1 MNEGKKNTRFRK
13 LSDGMVVGFFC
24 LVLLYGAVLFCTIP
38 LPYFDF
44 KMPSYFPYE
53 ISRDYE
59 AAFTEGMTQHR
70 YPGLIWLAKMKWR
83 YLDTPFI
90 HKVEKG
96 KDGWLFLLE
105 EVPGRNGLFQ
115 SLGVQ
120 RYTAQ
125 QCQLW
130 ALLFRQRREWLTDQ
144 GIAYT
149 LVVPPNKETIYPEM
163 LPSRY
168 HPASATTT
176 VDQLKTVLPEL
187 HWIDLRPYILAQKKQ
202 GRLLYYPGDT
212 HWNDD
217 GSMLG
222 YKEIM
227 ERLPAPFS
235 ADPLADRDLVLREFT
250 YDSGDLMRLMLMDT
264 PEGKPVLRR
273 VLKAPKAQALDDL
286 PVEPEVPPRRY
297 KNPEG
302 MPYRVLF
309 QHDSFFRE
317 IFAFFAEHYQSTAFY
332 WKWQGFNAD
341 FIKEYQPQLV
351 VDEMIE
357 RAFIGDKPRNPGE
370 LVQHYWQKHFDA
382 LPGVDTIAS
391 VPVARIIGAVEKR
404 YLPEDFMPVLQL
416 EITTPQKD
424 SLMITYG
431 DEVVKYEIQPPKTT
445 LYLEYEGPKLKSI
458 ATLAHSKPRA
468 KVVIGAFR

>member
-1 MNEGKKNTRFRK
+1 MNEGKANTRFLK
-13 LSDGMVVGFFC
+13 LSDKIVVGFFS
-24 LVLLYGAVLFCTIP
+24 LVLGYGAILYCTIP

-44 KMPSYFPYE
+44 KMPGYFPFE
-53 ISRDYE
+53 ISKDYE

-70 YPGLIWLAKMKWR
+70 YPGLIWLAEAKWR
-83 YLDTPFI
+83 YLNTPFI

-125 QCQLW
+125 ELQLW

-144 GIAYT
+144 GIAYSLIVT
-149 LVVPPNKETIYPEM
+149 PNKETIYPEM

-168 HPASATTT
+168 HQVENTTT
-176 VDQLKTVLPEL
+176 VDQLKSVLPEL
-187 HWIDLRPYILAQKKQ
+187 HWIDLRPYLLAHKKTGQ
-202 GRLLYYPGDT
+202 LLYFPGDT
-212 HWNDD
+212 HWNDY
-217 GSMLG
+217 GSRLG
-222 YKEIM
+222 YEEIM
-227 ERLPAPFS
+227 RRLPPPFS
-235 ADPLADRDLVLREFT
+235 MPPLEAKDLTLHSFT
-250 YDSGDLMRLMLMDT
+250 YDSGDLMRLMLMDA
-264 PEGKPVLRR
+264 PEGKPVLRH
-273 VLKAPKAQALDDL
+273 VPKTPNAQALDDL

-297 KNPEG
+297 GNPNG

-309 QHDSFFRE
+309 QHDSFLRE
-317 IFAFFAEHYQSTAFY
+317 IFSFFAEHYQSTAFY

-351 VDEMIE
+351 VDELIE
-357 RAFIGDKPRNPGE
+357 RAFIGDKPRNPGD
-370 LVQHYWQKHFDA
+370 LVQHYWQKHFEA
-382 LPGVDTIAS
+382 LPVVDTIAS
-391 VPVARIIGAVEKR
+391 VSVSRIIGAVEKR
-404 YLPEDFMPVLQL
+404 YLPQDFMPVLQL
-416 EITTPQKD
+416 EITSPQRD
-424 SLMITYG
+424 SLVITYG

-458 ATLAHSKPRA
+458 GTLNHSKPRA
-468 KVVIGAFR
+468 KVVIAAFE